1 MDKMV
6 IVIID
11 SGVYKNHSLFKNDI
25 IEEYIYSDEN
35 NSFENIDGQDNDIF
49 GHGTAIYNI
58 IRECKNFAR
67 IINIRINNIETVY
80 LKKH

>member
-11 SGVYKNHSLFKNDI
+11 SGVYKNHTLFKNDI

-35 NSFENIDGQDNDIF
+35 NSFEKVT
-49 GHGTAIYNI
+49 H
-58 IRECKNFAR
+58 RKNCLPLWG
-67 IINIRINNIETVY
+67 INNN
-80 LKKH
+80 LF

>member
-25 IEEYIYSDEN
+25 IEEYIY
-35 NSFENIDGQDNDIF
+35 IQMKIILLKILTGR
-49 GHGTAIYNI
+49 TMIYLAMVQQSI
-58 IRECKNFAR
+58 ILFVNAK
-67 IINIRINNIETVY
+67 TLLV
-80 LKKH
+80 LLT